1 MTKKHNARN
10 ERIKRRYFE
19 FLKHAKRQSEL
30 SIDKAAAAIERFDA
44 WNRRKDFRQFHV
56 EQAMAFKV
64 NLEKERH
71 PRTGRPLSIAT
82 LAGILRP
89 LRAFVI
95 WLADQEGYR
104 KRIRY
109 SDAEYFNISRKD
121 QRLARSGET
130 RPAPSPEQVRH
141 VLSAMP
147 SVTEIEKRNRAIVAL
162 LTLTG
167 VRDGALITLRIKHVD
182 VADKSLFQNA
192 REVKTKFAKTMRT
205 YFTQGFPLAEQVLAD
220 WIRFLTVEKL
230 RGPDDPLFPKT
241 EVGIG
246 PNGGFQAVGLSRGPW
261 RGASPVRKIIREAF
275 ENAGLISHGP
285 HSFRH
290 MLIRLAQ
297 RNCRSLEEFKAW
309 SENIGH
315 EDMLTS
321 LRSYGQVP
329 EQRRRALILGLTDE
343 SDASATLIDP
353 VY

>member
-19 FLKHAKRQSEL
+19 FLKHAKRQSEQ

-44 WNRRKDFRQFHV
+44 WNRRKDFRKFHV

-64 NLEKERH
+64 HLEKERH

-82 LAGILRP
+82 LDGILRP
-89 LRAFVI
+89 LRALVI

-104 KRIRY
+104 KRVRY

-121 QRLARSGET
+121 RRLARSGEA
-130 RPAPSPEQVRH
+130 RPAPSPEQVQH
-141 VLSAMP
+141 LLSAMP
-147 SVTEIEKRNRAIVAL
+147 NATEIEKRNRAIVAL
-162 LTLTG
+162 LIVTG
-167 VRDGALITLRIKHVD
+167 VRDGALVSLRIKHLD
-182 VADKSLFQNA
+182 ITGKSLWQNA
-192 REVKTKFAKTMRT
+192 REVRTKFAKTMRS
-205 YFTQGFPLAEQVLAD
+205 YFIQGFPLAEQVLAD
-220 WIRFLTVEKL
+220 WVRFLTVEKL
-230 RGPDDPLFPKT
+230 RGPDEPLFPKT
-241 EVGIG
+241 EIGIG
-246 PNGGFQAVGLSRGPW
+246 PSGGFQAMGLSRDPW
-261 RGASPVRKIIREAF
+261 RSASAVRKIIREAF
-275 ENAGLISHGP
+275 EDARLTPYGP

-290 MLIRLAQ
+290 MLIRLGERRC
-297 RNCRSLEEFKAW
+297 RNLEEFKAW

-329 EQRRRALILGLTDE
+329 EQRRRALILGLTGE
-343 SDASATLIDP
+343 SDASESLIYP